1 MKVTEDDLVISVSFP
16 KVHASDIALSRLV
29 DWPYRGSILS
39 ARQLLGQASMA
50 VLRRNLLGYFQSIFK
65 EYIFKDMFFNYFS

>member
-1 MKVTEDDLVISVSFP
+1 MTVTEVDLVISVSFP

-39 ARQLLGQASMA
+39 ARRLLGQASMA
-50 VLRRNLLGYFQSIFK
+50 VLRRDLLESIFK
-65 EYIFKDMFFNYFS
+65 EYIFKDMFLITSL